1 MKTDFVCPAQTWP
14 AQLLPC
20 PGQPGLVPRGVPRLP
35 PKHDEQH
42 GPARNLV
49 GGPVPASSSLSPS
62 LCIQWAS
69 GWLSP
74 LTVTCFSDQPG
85 TKKSPTDH
93 PWAISQARG
102 SVLHGPA
109 ARRAV
114 PDPVPD
120 TGRTARM
127 YAIPSW
133 SFHNGSGKPY

>member
-102 SVLHGPA
+102 PVLHGHVVPCL
-109 ARRAV
+109 ARTERPECTRSHPGASTM
-114 PDPVPD
+114 DLAS
-120 TGRTARM
+120 RT
-127 YAIPSW
+127 S
-133 SFHNGSGKPY
+133 